1 MKIRKLFVS
10 LLALTLIACSDLS
23 SGVSVKIRLEGESVR
38 VPARLEVKDT
48 TYVIELDSRGGG
60 EFKLQGNEGYAILEY
75 NACLLPLYIDD
86 KDFTVSLFVKG
97 NSMRPSF
104 SGKGAKK
111 NFYMSNSRRVTP
123 SYELEETEFIA
134 QLKSNMAK
142 AEARLD
148 EMNFD
153 NEFNSMEKVRIRYDY
168 LGTLPG
174 YPVYHSMQTSHN
186 DSLSDEYYSE
196 LQGLLQGGSAEY
208 LGMPEFKNALMV
220 AVNRMALRG
229 VSRTDTSAFLVAQ
242 LELIKQ
248 NISDPKV
255 ASKIASAMAI
265 RYIEDRGIDG
275 LNDYESLCNALI
287 CDEADKR
294 EFNQAV
300 AKWQVITKGC
310 NAPNF
315 AGLTDKNG
323 KVLDLKNYSGKYV
336 YVLCWLAASDASLEQ
351 MKSLQRVIKSYSKA
365 PVEFISIAG
374 DGSAQYWD
382 KVIANNKFKG
392 VQSLA
397 GANREFLDSMSVL
410 LFPRAIL
417 IGPDGKIVAPVAPLP
432 SSPKLG
438 ELLDANLNG

>member
-1 MKIRKLFVS
+1 MKIKILFAS
-10 LLALTLIACSDLS
+10 LLAIMLVACSDLS
-23 SGVSVKIRLEGESVR
+23 SGVTVKIRLEGESVR
-38 VPARLEVKDT
+38 VPAKLEVNDT
-48 TYVIELDSRGGG
+48 TYVVELNSRGSG
-60 EFKLQGNEGYAILEY
+60 EFHLQGNEGYAILDY

-86 KDFTVSLFVKG
+86 DDFTVSLFVKG

-123 SYELEETEFIA
+123 SYELEESDFIA
-134 QLKSNMAK
+134 QLKGNMAK
-142 AEARLD
+142 AEERLD

-153 NEFNSMEKVRIRYDY
+153 KEFATIEKARIRYDY

-186 DSLSDEYYSE
+186 DSLSEEYYSE
-196 LQGLLQGGSAEY
+196 LQGLLQGGRAEY

-229 VSRTDTSAFLVAQ
+229 ISRTDTSAFLVAQ
-242 LELIKQ
+242 LELIKS
-248 NISDPKV
+248 NIADQKV

-275 LNDYESLCNALI
+275 LIDYEPLCDALI
-287 CDEADKR
+287 TDETDKS
-294 EFNQAV
+294 EFDQAV

-310 NAPNF
+310 DAPGF
-315 AGLTDKNG
+315 GGLTDKNG
-323 KVLDLKNYSGKYV
+323 KPLELKNYAGKYV
-336 YVLCWLAASDASLEQ
+336 YVLCWLAASDSSLEQ
-351 MKSLQRVIKSYSKA
+351 MKSLQSVIKRYSKEPIA
-365 PVEFISIAG
+365 FISIAG

-382 KVIANNKFKG
+382 KVVANNKFKG

-397 GANREFLDSMSVL
+397 GANREFLNAMSVL

-438 ELLDANLNG
+438 ELLDSQLNG

>member
-1 MKIRKLFVS
+1 MKIKILLAS
-10 LLALTLIACSDLS
+10 LLAIMLVACSDLS

-48 TYVIELDSRGGG
+48 TYVIELSSRGSG
-60 EFKLQGNEGYAILEY
+60 EFNLQGNEGYAILEY

-123 SYELEETEFIA
+123 SYELEEAEYIA
-134 QLKSNMAK
+134 QLKSNMENAVS
-142 AEARLD
+142 RL
-148 EMNFD
+148 ELMNFD
-153 NEFNSMEKVRIRYDY
+153 EKFTEMERVRIRYDY
-168 LGTLPG
+168 MGTLPG

-186 DSLSDEYYSE
+186 DTLSDSYYGE
-196 LQGLLQGGSAEY
+196 LVALLQGGGAEY
-208 LGMPEFKNALMV
+208 LGMSEYRNALMV

-242 LELIKQ
+242 LELIKS
-248 NISDPKV
+248 NIADRKV

-265 RYIEDRGIDG
+265 RFIEDRGIDG
-275 LNDYESLCNALI
+275 LSEYEPLCNILI
-287 CDEADKR
+287 TEETDKS
-294 EFNQAV
+294 EFDQAV
-300 AKWQVITKGC
+300 AKWQVIAKGC
-310 NAPNF
+310 DAPNF
-315 AGLTDKNG
+315 GGLTDKSG
-323 KVLDLKNYSGKYV
+323 KPLDLKNYTGKYV

-351 MKSLQRVIKSYSKA
+351 MKILQSVIKSYAKA
-365 PVEFISIAG
+365 PVEFVSIAG

-382 KVIANNKFKG
+382 KVIANNRFKG

-397 GANREFLDSMSVL
+397 GANRDFLNAMSVQ

-432 SSPKLG
+432 GSPKLR
-438 ELLDANLNG
+438 ELLDSQLNG